1 MKKYK
6 LIWLDNE
13 AHQHNLGEVETNN
26 PKQVL
31 FNEICKFLGS
41 TSFFYDK
48 SNPDNI
54 MKGIKKGSTI
64 REHYFYTA
72 NDHALSIMEVI

>member
-6 LIWLDNE
+6 LIWLDDE

-54 MKGIKKGSTI
+54 MKGIKKVDNT
-64 REHYFYTA
+64 R
-72 NDHALSIMEVI
+72 ALFLHRK